1 MLSNE
6 NLAQM
11 QRDRT
16 ERARAG
22 LAKGEFKFS
31 SSGSGWQVVNGDGK
45 QYAVT
50 LTTCTCQ
57 DFSERGSLGLR
68 CKHIQA
74 AQILFS
80 NSTEALEKTTPAK
93 CRVQSPVQGGNMDT
107 VPMVS
112 RESNTT
118 QINGW
123 IKLYHPSGAQ
133 VSLPLPVL
141 SRLTTQ
147 QALDVLG
154 SVSEYINVGFLVNAP
169 DLEDGELI
177 DEVNAV
183 ARREAKDETP
193 IIDFYSS
200 NMKLLKKFMHVY
212 LNTEQDVAA
221 FEEATGLKLSALPV
235 YDGALAIARDDNKAR
250 KYIVSLPHSLKLV
263 WKLSPKWEEWKAAGG
278 EGNEPHKRM
287 LTRYETGLPAVKG
300 EPAPSPVST
309 ALAVT
314 RSYLDGTQVN
324 GDLNEQAAYDAFK
337 KANGKD
343 PASKAALKT
352 WTQANKHLVEF
363 PAPASEKQTAK

>member
-1 MLSNE
+1 MHSTE

-11 QRDRT
+11 QLERT

-45 QYAVT
+45 EYAVG

-74 AQILFS
+74 VRILFF
-80 NSTEALEKTTPAK
+80 NSTEALEKTTPA
-93 CRVQSPVQGGNMDT
+93 QGGNM
-107 VPMVS
+107 
-112 RESNTT
+112 ESNTT
-118 QINGW
+118 QITGW

-133 VSLPLPVL
+133 VSLPMPLL
-141 SRLTTQ
+141 ARITTQ
-147 QALDVLG
+147 QAMEVLG
-154 SVSEYINVGFLVNAP
+154 SVSEYLNVGFLVNAP
-169 DLEDGELI
+169 DLEDGELVE
-177 DEVNAV
+177 EVNAV

-212 LNTEQDVAA
+212 LNTEQDAAA
-221 FEEATGLKLSALPV
+221 FEEATGLKLAALPV

-250 KYIVSLPHSLKLV
+250 KYIVNLPRPIKLA

-287 LTRYETGLPAVKG
+287 LTRYETGLPAAKG
-300 EPAPSPVST
+300 EPAPTPVST

-314 RSYLDGTQVN
+314 RSYLDGTHVN
-324 GDLNEQAAYDAFK
+324 GDLNEQAAYDAFR
-337 KANGKD
+337 KANNKN

-352 WTQANKHLVEF
+352 WTQANKHLVQF
-363 PAPASEKQTAK
+363 PAPSPEKQTAK